1 MRLWSIHPRYLDS
14 KGLVA
19 LWREALLAQKVLR
32 EGSAAYA
39 NHPQLVRFRNHSN
52 PTRAIADYLT
62 EIWNESRR
70 WGYRFQRNKIG
81 RGGTKERIQIT
92 KGQLRHEFNWL
103 LQKLRRRDQVRH
115 RKLCTLRRIE
125 SHPLFSV
132 AAGPIADWEKQKPHH
147 SGGERT

>member
-19 LWREALLAQKVLR
+19 LWREALLTQKVLR
-32 EGSAAYA
+32 EGSAGYA
-39 NHPQLVRFRNHSN
+39 NHPQLVRFRNHSS

-62 EIWNESRR
+62 GLWNESQRR
-70 WGYRFQRNKIG
+70 GYRFQRNKIG
-81 RGGTKERIQIT
+81 RGGSRERIRIT

-103 LQKLRRRDQVRH
+103 LRKLRRRDQVRYQ
-115 RKLCTLRRIE
+115 KLCTLRRIE

-132 AAGPIADWEKQKPHH
+132 AAGPIADWEKQNPPR
-147 SGGERT
+147 SGGEQT